1 MFNTNISPKGKAMTL
16 FVVLTFAVAGLTAV
30 TFISEPFAVAQSPG
44 IDPNDCFRS
53 NVTIDTCPSRSN
65 IQSLNDTMDCFKKIE
80 ETKVGTSEIQN
91 YTKSVQNFISLI
103 PTDNKITVIN
113 ENIAGGRGPVTD
125 MEGVWDLIK
134 NENMTRHDRQLV
146 LDEVNILLANA
157 KPGFTKIQNDELSLC
172 ITTELNSLGPT
183 LNY

>member
-1 MFNTNISPKGKAMTL
+1 MFKTNISQKGKAVAL
-16 FVVLTFAVAGLTAV
+16 FVVLTFVVAGLTAV
-30 TFISEPFAVAQSPG
+30 TFLSEPFVLAQSPG

-53 NVTIDTCPSRSN
+53 NVTIDTCPSNSN
-65 IQSLNDTMDCFKKIE
+65 IQSQNNTTDCFKKIE

-91 YTKSVQNFISLI
+91 YTKSVQSFVSLI
-103 PTDNKITVIN
+103 PTDNKITNIN
-113 ENIAGGRGPVTD
+113 ENMAGGSGPVTD
-125 MEGVWDLIK
+125 MESVWDLMK
-134 NENMTRHDRQLV
+134 NQNMTRHDRQLV
-146 LDEVNILLANA
+146 LDEVNILLDDA